1 MELPAIAAHG
11 LRKAYGDVTALDGLS
26 FEVPAGS
33 VLGLLGPNGS
43 GKTTAVSI
51 LSTSL
56 RPDAGRATVCGLD
69 VVADAPAVRGVIGF
83 AGQFAAVDS
92 NLTGR
97 ENLTLI
103 GRLSRVDRRHAKVRA
118 DELLESFGLTSAGGR
133 RVRTY
138 SGGMR
143 RRLDVAAALLHRPP
157 VLFLDEPTTGLD
169 PESRL
174 GLWESIRGLVACG
187 TTVLLTTQYLDE
199 ADALA
204 GQIVIINAG
213 QVVDT
218 GTPAELK
225 SRFGT
230 VVFTFGFGSDAD
242 AALAAEV
249 LAADGYLPERAGT
262 AVSLRSA
269 AGSGAVTQVLR
280 ALTVEAPDPVTVT
293 VHEPTLDDVFLALT
307 GTASARTEAA

>member
-1 MELPAIAAHG
+1 METPVIVAAG
-11 LRKAYGDVTALDGLS
+11 LRKAYGSVTALDGLS

-43 GKTTAVSI
+43 GKTTAVSV

-83 AGQFAAVDS
+83 AGQFAAVDP
-92 NLTGR
+92 NLTGF
-97 ENLTLI
+97 ENLVLI
-103 GRLSRVDRRHAKVRA
+103 GRLSRVGRKQSKPRA
-118 DELLESFGLTSAGGR
+118 GELLADFGLTEAGGR
-133 RVRTY
+133 LVRTY

-174 GLWESIRGLVACG
+174 GLWQSIRTMVADG

-204 GQIVIINAG
+204 DQIVIIDAG
-213 QVVDT
+213 RAIET
-218 GTPAELK
+218 GTPAHLK
-225 SRFGT
+225 SQLGA
-230 VVFTFGFGSDAD
+230 VVFTLGFAAEAD
-242 AALAAEV
+242 AELARVALD
-249 LAADGYLPERAGT
+249 ADGYRPERDGT
-262 AVSLRSA
+262 SISIRST
-269 AGSGAVTQVLR
+269 AGSGAITQILR
-280 ALTVEAPDPVTVT
+280 ALTVEAPDPVTVE
-293 VHEPTLDDVFLALT
+293 VHEPTLDDVFLTLT
-307 GTASARTEAA
+307 RGAAA